1 MSSNRIATPCGEA
14 LIKYWKGTVISSETV
29 GQISV
34 GWKCSTCGQSITH
47 IDDGWVEWLAF
58 EDHQGR
64 THLAGLRLIHCL
76 LARTGKRGPRSC
88 QYDARQQFRRNHS
101 LVEGLPLERF
111 VGPDGLTLLLSFIAV
126 GEMPL
131 GDTLELAKR
140 VQIPGYE
147 LVRDL
152 LRGADHKFSASSI
165 GEGFHLQSE
174 IQAMLASY
182 GQSRAS

>member
-1 MSSNRIATPCGEA
+1 M
-14 LIKYWKGTVISSETV
+14 SSETV
-29 GQISV
+29 EQISV
-34 GWKCSTCGQSITH
+34 GWKCSACSQLITR
-47 IDDGWVEWLAF
+47 IEDGWVEWLAF
-58 EDHQGR
+58 EDQQGR
-64 THLAGLRLIHCL
+64 THLTGLRLVHCL
-76 LARTGKRGPRSC
+76 LARTGKRGPRAC

-111 VGPDGLTLLLSFIAV
+111 VGPDGLIHLLSFIAV
-126 GEMPL
+126 GEMPV

-165 GEGFHLQSE
+165 GDGFYPQSE

-182 GQSRAS
+182 DQSRAS